1 MSWDQVASNSFVNQ
15 QRDTIE
21 QNLQAL
27 PYYQQLASR
36 GISSGGTEIGKA
48 KTAIDTALGNIRAE
62 TNSRRSM
69 MQGIT
74 NANQQ
79 SDVSSLTSHIDAL
92 KPRVEQQNTIFQLR
106 TEQASAL
113 ANKYASNWHSNWM
126 LWFPVGLAKPLSNT
140 TRVLLYVGAAG
151 LLVAAT
157 VAATVARTTT
167 TAAESKTVPTQ
178 EGGRRKNRTVG

>member
-1 MSWDQVASNSFVNQ
+1 MSWDQVASNSIVNQ
-15 QRDTIE
+15 QRDTID

-69 MQGIT
+69 IQGIT

-92 KPRVEQQNTIFQLR
+92 KPRVEQQKTIFQLR

-151 LLVAAT
+151 LLVTAAATTVTATAT
-157 VAATVARTTT
+157 VAAAG
-167 TAAESKTVPTQ
+167 KTVPTQ